1 MSLVQRA
8 YDHIRTKLSHEEL
21 GEDYG
26 LSEPALARELQIS
39 RTPVREAIRRLESEG
54 ILEQRPRQGTFIR
67 QLDRK
72 ELDEI
77 FQLRLLL
84 EPFAA
89 AEAAGKIG
97 RSQLD
102 ELERVADESLR
113 YARLIRGAA
122 SSEERSALWLE
133 HRQVDIAFHE
143 IILAAADN
151 QRISKIVVD
160 ARILLKAMSFP
171 ETTVSRAVDTL
182 ARNYRQHSRIFRAI
196 RDQDSRGAHD
206 RMYEHLSLGWKSV
219 REFMDSLPHDLQ
231 AGTVDPKDVL
241 PTRHWRNG
249 GC

>member
-102 ELERVADESLR
+102 ELEQAANESLR
-113 YARLIRGAA
+113 YARLIREA
-122 SSEERSALWLE
+122 SSTEERSQLWLE

-171 ETTVSRAVDTL
+171 ETTVSRAVETL
-182 ARNYRQHSRIFRAI
+182 ARNYRQHTRILHAI
-196 RDQDSRGAHD
+196 RNRDPRGAHD

>member
-102 ELERVADESLR
+102 ELEQAANESLR
-113 YARLIRGAA
+113 YARLIRGAS
-122 SSEERSALWLE
+122 SSEERSALWLD

-171 ETTVSRAVDTL
+171 ETTVSLAVDTL

-196 RDQDSRGAHD
+196 RDRDSRGAHD

-219 REFMDSLPHDLQ
+219 QEFMDSLPHDLQ